1 MTNVA
6 VVRPAT
12 FRFMRAGDVV
22 EHYRLERDLGAG
34 AFATVW
40 LARDE
45 YLDDP
50 VAIKVLADNWAR
62 DDDVRRRFIDEARIM
77 RRIDHPRI
85 VRVFAVRE
93 LASGQPMFVMT
104 YADQGTL
111 SEVIR
116 DRKLQAQRFTADEV
130 VEIVVELADC
140 LSVVHDFGIVHRD
153 LKPSNVLYRTPR
165 RHEPFDQDRPVMLLG
180 DFGLAKDTI
189 ARSGFT
195 LAAGTPAYMPPEQA
209 RATSELDHRAD
220 IYAATAILFELL
232 TGRAPF
238 DASTLSGVHRDR
250 SERTAVLD
258 VYRGGLSSGWQEI
271 VDRGLAAEPSRRFDS
286 ARELAEAVA
295 AMAGPGVSL
304 LQTSSLRSAPD
315 DGDARPAGLCGAVD
329 DVLRRFGAERSAG
342 VDRRVREPVVVAL
355 VDGVEPDAATMAH
368 IEEVGATV
376 VRLAAVDTRLGDVD
390 LAVVSDTT
398 DRAQLK
404 EALSDAPAGP
414 VAIVDRAD
422 PDLAHA
428 IELLDRRSD
437 AIRASAALAQ
447 LDDDVRRAGSI
458 AMSES
463 WMTVRETVESLRL
476 EVPAF
481 VELRALR
488 AETAGRVIVPADARR
503 AMRRLL
509 FEVDTAPKLGLADDT
524 PDGDLLDAALAQL
537 GEWRGL
543 QDSGRVGFTSRE
555 PVEVVVRCLERLW
568 AGLSHYT

>member
-1 MTNVA
+1 
-6 VVRPAT
+6 
-12 FRFMRAGDVV
+12 MRVGDVV
-22 EHYRLERDLGAG
+22 EHYRLERYLGAG

-85 VRVFAVRE
+85 VRVFTVRE

-104 YADQGTL
+104 FADQGTL

-116 DRKLQAQRFTADEV
+116 DRKLQAQRFTTD
-130 VEIVVELADC
+130 EIVEMTIELAEC
-140 LSVVHDFGIVHRD
+140 LAVVHDFGIVHRD

-165 RHEPFDQDRPVMLLG
+165 RHEPFDPDRPVMLLG

-195 LAAGTPAYMPPEQA
+195 MAAGTPAYMPPEQA

-238 DASTLSGVHRDR
+238 DASTLSDVQRDR
-250 SERTAVLD
+250 SERRAVLD
-258 VYRGGLSSGWQEI
+258 IHRSGLSAGWQEI
-271 VDRGLAAEPSRRFDS
+271 IDRGLAAEPSQRYDS

-295 AMAGPGVSL
+295 EMSDAGRSAI
-304 LQTSSLRSAPD
+304 QTSSLRGIGD
-315 DGDARPAGLCGAVD
+315 DGHDDRPGGLCGAVD
-329 DVLRRFGAERSAG
+329 DVLRRFGAERSAAI
-342 VDRRVREPVVVAL
+342 DRRVREPVVIAL
-355 VDGVEPDAATMAH
+355 ADGVEPGPAVISQ
-368 IEEVGATV
+368 IERIGATV
-376 VRLAAVDTRLGDVD
+376 VRLAAVDARVGDVD
-390 LAVVSDTT
+390 LVVVSDAT

-404 EALSDAPAGP
+404 EALTDAPAGP
-414 VAIVDRAD
+414 VAIVDHTDVA
-422 PDLAHA
+422 LEHA
-428 IELLDRRSD
+428 IELVDRRSD

-447 LDDDVRRAGSI
+447 LDDDVRRAGSM

-463 WMTVRETVESLRL
+463 WMTVRETVESLRFD
-476 EVPAF
+476 VPAF

-488 AETAGRVIVPADARR
+488 AETAGRVILPADAR
-503 AMRRLL
+503 ASMRRLL
-509 FEVDTAPKLGLADDT
+509 FEVDTAARLGRPADT
-524 PDGDLLDAALAQL
+524 PDGDLLDAALVQL

-568 AGLSHYT
+568 AGLSRYS